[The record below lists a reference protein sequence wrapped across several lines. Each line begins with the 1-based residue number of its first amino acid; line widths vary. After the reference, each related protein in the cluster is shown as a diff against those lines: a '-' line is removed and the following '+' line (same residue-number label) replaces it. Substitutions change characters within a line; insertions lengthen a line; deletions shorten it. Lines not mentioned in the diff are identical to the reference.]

1 MLVSLLLFFFY
12 FFIIIFSV
20 LGYGLL
26 LGKYFKI
33 YVSEVSIGIFG
44 IFGIFFLTLISYL
57 SNIFFSHNFYHN
69 SIIVLFGLIFFL
81 YQFLNDKI
89 IIKKEIINTLSLS
102 FLLFAGLLLSK
113 NNEDFGYYHFAYIVN
128 LTENKIQFG
137 LANFNSGFGTHSSI
151 FYFHSLL
158 YLPLV
163 NYYLFNSHGLLILI
177 FANIFFLDNFFFKKN
192 YRNNFIKILSFFSF
206 TCINLIFARL
216 AEYGTDRAG
225 QILVFIIII
234 IFLTNLIKKSFSEN
248 NIKIMFL
255 LVSYIVSIK
264 SYFVVYMLLLPLNW
278 ILTMKYYKIFW
289 LKNLNLL
296 LVSSLFLFLYFANN
310 VSNTGCIVYPLNFT
324 CYSNLFWSVS
334 EDYVIKLNHWFEL
347 WSKAGA
353 TPNYTVQNE
362 IEYVKRFN
370 WITNWFYK
378 YFLTKVTDFIGVI
391 LSLVFLF
398 LYLFRSSKI
407 DKINI
412 FPGLRYIYLYLI
424 ILFIIWF
431 NKHPD
436 LRYGG
441 YVLISLL
448 FFIPTSFYLS
458 KYRIIYNYT
467 NPKVLLIV
475 LIIFIS
481 FNLRNYLRII
491 DEFNRNDPYKFQN
504 FPFFSEEYLKTS
516 INFNSMQEPKKILGY
531 NFYKNKND

>member
-12 FFIIIFSV
+12 FFIIFFSV

-89 IIKKEIINTLSLS
+89 ILKKEIIKTLSVS
-102 FLLFAGLLLSK
+102 FLLFVGLLLSK

-192 YRNNFIKILSFFSF
+192 YKNNFIKILSFFSF

-248 NIKIMFL
+248 NIKIIFL

-278 ILTMKYYKIFW
+278 MLTMKYYKIFIF
-289 LKNLNLL
+289 KNLNLL
-296 LVSSLFLFLYFANN
+296 LVLSLFLFLYFAIN
-310 VSNTGCIVYPLNFT
+310 VSNTGCIIYPLNFT

-370 WITNWFYK
+370 WTTNWFYK
-378 YFLTKVTDFIGVI
+378 YFFTKVTDFIGVI

-431 NKHPD
+431 NKHPE

-458 KYRIIYNYT
+458 KYRVIYNYT
-467 NPKVLLIV
+467 NPKVILIV

-481 FNLRNYLRII
+481 FNLRNYLRIV

-504 FPFFSEEYLKTS
+504 FPFFSKEYLKTN
-516 INFNSMQEPKKILGY
+516 INFNLMQEPIKILGY
-531 NFYKNKND
+531 SFYKKKNN